1 MVCAA
6 GGHLQQSDESQ
17 SPAPATPGLRPRD
30 QVWKYPSVAF
40 FAKPRPEPRTEE
52 RVRAHYEI
60 ERELADRL
68 RSATREERSRLYGE
82 VYDELFRRVPD
93 HPQLMRPGDPA
104 ARVASQVALLT
115 PFISA
120 GTRFLELG
128 AGDCALS
135 LTLAPRVRHV
145 WALDVSQEIVPGV
158 LPHKN
163 FELVLS
169 DGQSVPVPPGSVDLA
184 YSNQLMEHLHPD
196 DASTQLV
203 AIARALAPGGRY
215 LCVTPH
221 RFSGPHDIS
230 KFFDLTATG
239 FHLKEYTVG
248 ELERLMRS
256 AGFRDVRV
264 VIRARGHWR
273 VAPAR
278 VATVLEALLAPL
290 PPRARRRIV
299 RSPLR
304 IVLRIAV
311 IATK

>member
-1 MVCAA
+1 MA
-6 GGHLQQSDESQ
+6 L
-17 SPAPATPGLRPRD
+17 
-30 QVWKYPSVAF
+30 
-40 FAKPRPEPRTEE
+40 FAKPRPEPRTGE
-52 RVRAHYEI
+52 RLRAHYEI

-68 RSATREERSRLYGE
+68 RNASREERAGLYRE

-93 HPQLMRPGDPA
+93 HPQLTKRGDPA
-104 ARVASQVALLT
+104 ARVAAQVELLT
-115 PFISA
+115 PLISTE
-120 GTRFLELG
+120 TRFLELG

-135 LTLAPRVRHV
+135 LALAPRVRHV
-145 WALDVSQEIVPGV
+145 WALDVSQEIVPDA
-158 LPHKN
+158 LPHEN

-196 DASTQLV
+196 DAIAQLT

-221 RFSGPHDIS
+221 RFTGPHDIS

-248 ELERLMRS
+248 QLERLMRS
-256 AGFRDVRV
+256 AGFHEVRV
-264 VIRARGHWR
+264 VIHSRGR
-273 VAPAR
+273 SRIVPAR
-278 VATVLEALLAPL
+278 LTTALEALLAAL
-290 PPRARRRIV
+290 PPRARRRIA

-304 IVLRIAV
+304 ILLGIKV
-311 IATK
+311 IAKKR